1 MEHLI
6 RLTQIT
12 LEGGT
17 LRIKEIKGFK
27 EQLNGWINSKVDR
40 RKLLIELGEQESW
53 QTWEW
58 ISY

>member
-17 LRIKEIKGFK
+17 LGIKEIKGFK
-27 EQLNGWINSKVDR
+27 EQLNGGINSKVDR
-40 RKLLIELGEQESW
+40 RKLLIELGEQES
-53 QTWEW
+53 
-58 ISY
+58 